1 MDGDAYDRRKFLAEE
16 KERAWASARDVI
28 GRSST
33 MRFSINNMHDAF
45 NEGWDCG
52 AITMEREMSAR
63 VSNLE
68 GKLAMAYAD
77 ACLPAPK
84 NYMRDTRLQA
94 QGMREA
100 AEIAR
105 NYRPA
110 SACTCGSYISFHN
123 GVPSHQPGCLVGEC
137 LDLADEIEGRAEE
150 IDLSNRDGG
159 SAE

>member
-16 KERAWASARDVI
+16 KERAWATERDTI
-28 GRSST
+28 ERAPLSD
-33 MRFSINNMHDAF
+33 FSIGDVRGAFDA
-45 NEGWDCG
+45 GWDYG

-63 VSNLE
+63 ISNLE

-100 AEIAR
+100 AEIVR

-110 SACTCGSYISFHN
+110 SACICGSYISFHN

-137 LDLADEIEGRAEE
+137 LDLADEIEGRADE

>member
-1 MDGDAYDRRKFLAEE
+1 MDGDAYDRRRFLAEE
-16 KERAWASARDVI
+16 KERAWATERDTI
-28 GRSST
+28 ERAPLSD
-33 MRFSINNMHDAF
+33 FSIGDVRGAFDA
-45 NEGWDCG
+45 GWDYG

-100 AEIAR
+100 AEIVR

-110 SACTCGSYISFHN
+110 STCTCGNYST
-123 GVPSHQPGCLVGEC
+123 PRHQPGCLVGEC

>member
-1 MDGDAYDRRKFLAEE
+1 MDGNAYDRRKFLAEE
-16 KERAWASARDVI
+16 KERAWATERDTI
-28 GRSST
+28 EQAPLSD
-33 MRFSINNMHDAF
+33 FSIGDVRGAFDA
-45 NEGWDCG
+45 GWDCG

-63 VSNLE
+63 VANLE

-84 NYMRDTRLQA
+84 NYMRDARLQA

-100 AEIAR
+100 AEIVR

-110 SACTCGSYISFHN
+110 STCTCGSYST
-123 GVPSHQPGCLVGEC
+123 PRHQPGCLVGEC

>member
-16 KERAWASARDVI
+16 KERAWATERDTI
-28 GRSST
+28 ERAPLSD
-33 MRFSINNMHDAF
+33 FSIGDVRGAFDA
-45 NEGWDCG
+45 GWDYG

-110 SACTCGSYISFHN
+110 STCTCGNYST
-123 GVPSHQPGCLVGEC
+123 PRHQPGCLVGEC